1 MSMITVSHLLQTP
14 VKSLAMS
21 EVAQFELG
29 PDGVVGDRRFFLLG
43 DDGRSLNAARRLP
56 LCQASAT
63 LNDGQLTIVLPDGTS
78 VTGPTE
84 VGERL
89 TVGWDMKL
97 EIDAY
102 IVPGPW
108 REALSEFA
116 HEPVRLARVAD
127 ERGGWSGFSVSLIGT
142 PSIDALGLGPI
153 DSRRFRMLIQT
164 AGGAPFVEDGWVGR
178 DVRVGAAVI
187 HVDETCARCA
197 VTTCDPDSGERDVDT
212 LRAMIEAKGVA
223 DLGIYGS
230 VVEPGLV
237 RVGDTVEPL

>member
-1 MSMITVSHLLQTP
+1 MITVSHLLQTP

-29 PDGVVGDRRFFLLG
+29 LDGVVGDRRFFLLG

-56 LCQASAT
+56 LCQATAR
-63 LNDGQLTIVLPDGTS
+63 LRDEQLTIVLPDGTS

-212 LRAMIEAKGVA
+212 LRAMIESKGAA